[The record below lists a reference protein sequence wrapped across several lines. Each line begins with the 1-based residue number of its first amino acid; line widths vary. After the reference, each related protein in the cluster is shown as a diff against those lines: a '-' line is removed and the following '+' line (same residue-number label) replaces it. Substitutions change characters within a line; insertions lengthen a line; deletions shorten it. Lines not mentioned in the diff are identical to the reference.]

1 MVSENKDVIYNF
13 QKKKKKKKKKFKN
26 RIFVIREERMFSDQ
40 V

>member
-13 QKKKKKKKKKFKN
+13 QKKKKKKKQFQN

>member
-13 QKKKKKKKKKFKN
+13 QKKKKKKKKKFQN
-26 RIFVIREERMFSDQ
+26 RIFVIREERMVSDQ